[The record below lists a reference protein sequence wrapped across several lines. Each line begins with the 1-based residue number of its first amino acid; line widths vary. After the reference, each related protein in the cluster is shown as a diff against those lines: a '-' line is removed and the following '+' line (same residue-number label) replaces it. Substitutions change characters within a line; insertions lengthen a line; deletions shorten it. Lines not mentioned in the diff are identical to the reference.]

1 VGTQSLPEGLLVA
14 IFSYSGTLG
23 ISSGTLASFS
33 SKDSGPLRL
42 ICIHPQSIFDFI
54 LQDAFIFSFFRER
67 IISDRITSMNYHTFV
82 FIATVGL
89 FFFSFL
95 FKIFLVFKTGSL
107 NVSLTVLKLTL

>member
-1 VGTQSLPEGLLVA
+1 MGTQSLPEGLLVA

-89 FFFSFL
+89 FFFLFFL
-95 FKIFLVFKTGSL
+95 RFF
-107 NVSLTVLKLTL
+107 